1 MERLPVWVTHGQQIV
16 EMRKAGC
23 TLREIG
29 DTVGVSYERVRQI
42 LNKKSSNDSA
52 SLLSEN
58 KVIKFIGCSPALFIR
73 RRMAGLIKPSM
84 SYGRIN
90 LYDNHQ
96 LDEIKAAI
104 QRYCKN
110 CGQPLP
116 IVYRGTYCL
125 GCRSA
130 RNNKNNKQS

>member
-1 MERLPVWVTHGQQIV
+1 MERLPVSVTHGQQIV
-16 EMRKAGC
+16 EMRKAGR

-42 LNKKSSNDSA
+42 LNKKSRNDSA

-58 KVIKFIGCSPALFIR
+58 KVIKCIGCSPALFIR
-73 RRMAGLIKPSM
+73 RRMAGLIKPSI

-130 RNNKNNKQS
+130 RNNNNKQS